1 MSKNRGSSGGENIL
15 WFLAGLSAG
24 AAVGL
29 LCAPAPGAE
38 TRRFLMEK
46 TERSKAFLAT
56 SGRDYMDKGR
66 ELSDKGRRLADEAAE
81 MFDEGRKLVEG

>member
-1 MSKNRGSSGGENIL
+1 MSRDRNSNSGANIV

-29 LCAPAPGAE
+29 LCAPASGAE
-38 TRRFLMEK
+38 TRRQLLEK
-46 TERSKAFLAT
+46 TERSKAYLAT

-66 ELSDKGRRLADEAAE
+66 ELYDKGRRLADEAAE

>member
-1 MSKNRGSSGGENIL
+1 MSRDRNSSGGNIL

-29 LCAPAPGAE
+29 LCAPAAGAE
-38 TRRFLMEK
+38 TRRLLLEK
-46 TERSKAFLAT
+46 TERSKAYLAT
-56 SGRDYMDKGR
+56 SGRDYMEKGR
-66 ELSDKGRRLADEAAE
+66 ELYDKGRRLADEAAE

>member
-1 MSKNRGSSGGENIL
+1 MSRDGGSSGGENML

-29 LCAPAPGAE
+29 ICAPASGAK
-38 TRRFLMEK
+38 TRQLLMEK
-46 TERSKAFLAT
+46 TGRSKAFLAT
-56 SGRDYMDKGR
+56 SGRDYMEKGR
-66 ELSDKGRRLADEAAE
+66 ELYDKGRRLAEEAAE